1 MGLLD
6 KEASPTS
13 FTCTGEVASH
23 PVSSLKVVP
32 LLLKFKVPLNDLNP
46 IPKPK
51 ILYLDDPVF

>member
-6 KEASPTS
+6 KEASPINFAS
-13 FTCTGEVASH
+13 TGEVASN
-23 PVSSLKVVP
+23 PVSSLRVVP

-51 ILYLDDPVF
+51 ILY

>member
-1 MGLLD
+1 MGLFD
-6 KEASPTS
+6 KDASPIS
-13 FTCTGEVASH
+13 FACTGEVASN

-51 ILYLDDPVF
+51 ILY